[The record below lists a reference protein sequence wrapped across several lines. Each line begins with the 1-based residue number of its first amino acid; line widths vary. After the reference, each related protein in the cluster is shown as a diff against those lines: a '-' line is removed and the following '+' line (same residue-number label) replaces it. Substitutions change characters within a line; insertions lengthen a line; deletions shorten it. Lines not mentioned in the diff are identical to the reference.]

1 MANCLFWGYWRWL
14 VTKPL
19 LSSVLQELKII
30 QEGKLGNIVIEKE
43 PFAPTLN
50 GIPVSSPY
58 VSSTPVVLHPWLI
71 DQSWRV
77 RITKTARNKK
87 KTKKVMLLPKQ
98 STDMAILLQVFIMHT
113 LTSQLYILQR
123 NHQHVALKQS
133 IQNTTRCGLQNT
145 EKNQWTKRL
154 L

>member
-1 MANCLFWGYWRWL
+1 
-14 VTKPL
+14 
-19 LSSVLQELKII
+19 
-30 QEGKLGNIVIEKE
+30 
-43 PFAPTLN
+43 
-50 GIPVSSPY
+50 
-58 VSSTPVVLHPWLI
+58 
-71 DQSWRV
+71 
-77 RITKTARNKK
+77 
-87 KTKKVMLLPKQ
+87 MLLPKQ

-133 IQNTTRCGLQNT
+133 IQNTTSCTLQNT